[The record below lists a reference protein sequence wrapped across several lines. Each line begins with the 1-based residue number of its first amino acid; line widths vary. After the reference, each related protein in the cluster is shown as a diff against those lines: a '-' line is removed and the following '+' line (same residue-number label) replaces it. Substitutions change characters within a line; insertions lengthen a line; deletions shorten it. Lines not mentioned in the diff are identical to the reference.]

1 MPFLIT
7 CINQAQIAHINFLLK
22 PMNNYST
29 YILPRK
35 HKTFTLRV

>member
-1 MPFLIT
+1 
-7 CINQAQIAHINFLLK
+7 
-22 PMNNYST
+22 MNNYST